1 MSARERVFTVCQ
13 SLASRNDRF
22 MIDSPDVATN
32 DINGHHSNDHQPET
46 RRPLFWPPKSE
57 SVAVQ
62 IHKIPLNP
70 SHFSLHGLANWY
82 NGKLVRRGTDGQK
95 R

>member
-1 MSARERVFTVCQ
+1 MTLKLAESRSQPAVPYGANLLFTSAYSRLAFFSLSACLLKLMSARERVFTVCQ

-46 RRPLFWPPKSE
+46 RRPLF
-57 SVAVQ
+57 
-62 IHKIPLNP
+62 
-70 SHFSLHGLANWY
+70 
-82 NGKLVRRGTDGQK
+82 
-95 R
+95 